1 VTGPKIRFDVEA
13 NATGQA
19 EVQGLANELE
29 RLGAELRK
37 LGQQQAAITA
47 FGELK
52 TRTEATR
59 AELEQAQ
66 AAAQKFGR
74 EIAAS
79 GTPTRAQAG
88 QMEKLRDAV
97 RSAKTAVQEQTAALD
112 QSRRGL
118 TALGLSSTN
127 LAAQQRIVRD
137 SMASTAAQAR
147 VVVQAYQ
154 QQGAAAQAS
163 AAQQVRA
170 QATVRASVSQLGQQ
184 LQGLQNIA
192 ALGIGGGVLGSLTA
206 DVARVADQYS
216 NLGARIRLVTGE
228 GAAFEAGLDGVFNVA
243 KRTSSALEETATL
256 FTRISTAGRELGLSQ
271 ADALALTESINQA
284 IQLSG
289 GSAQSASAAI
299 TQLVQGLQSGVLR
312 GEEFNSVM
320 EQNPRLARALA
331 DGLGVP
337 IGELRKLAEQ
347 GALTSQVVI
356 SALQGQQAALEREF
370 GKLPQ
375 TVGRAIQN
383 LSTEWTRYIG
393 QADQA
398 GGASARTA
406 EVINLLADNL
416 QEVANALLLA
426 GQAAAAYKAADLAA
440 VVLRQVA
447 ASRAAAVAQAAE
459 TTARA
464 AGTAATVANTAALGA
479 NTAGKAANA
488 AAATALGAAEAR
500 AAAAGAAGNAG
511 LLSKVGLLGR
521 VAGGLGLAGVA
532 VVAFGDL
539 VVSAFRSAGTAIG
552 EGAARLA
559 GYRDRSAEL
568 EETERQLA
576 ESTRQAAAA
585 AAEQAAAAQ
594 KAADATFGLSKE
606 AKALVGEFDQL
617 VLKGESV
624 SAALD
629 KVAGSFQLDSISG
642 IQAAGAA
649 LDSLARRGV
658 IAGEQIA
665 TALAKGLQGQDLAVF
680 ETRARAAFDSARAS
694 ATLLQVSLGK
704 IVAPEAIRQ
713 AEQDARRLQGALAA
727 IDAEALRRVGSS
739 VQELAEGVSQAFTQ
753 AINDVDAVAAAL
765 ARAGA
770 SAEAAQPLLRKALDK
785 ALEAATTEKA
795 VQAVIDRLKLLGSQG
810 KISGDQLAA
819 GLGVAQGKLDELRTG
834 VNSVAEA
841 MKRFGLT
848 SREELQRTAEDSR
861 AAWLLIR
868 NNATLSLAQKQQ
880 AFKRYAD
887 DAIAANGGVVS
898 SQLAV
903 EARLLGVELQVQKTG
918 SAFGS
923 AFGDAEDA
931 VARTRD
937 RVSELRVELNDMGE
951 VINSSAAGIV
961 DSRTGLGS
969 TSGGPSGSGSSSGSG
984 GGGLAAGQG
993 VKSQKISD
1001 SYDPI
1006 TKVREGGTFQLP
1018 VPTRPGQWTF
1028 VPDQRVRG
1036 GASVAQAMLG
1046 QYITGSFLGQPGLP
1060 VQGVGIWVRTDEQPR
1075 ETTAGTPFG
1084 GPAGA
1089 PPAAPGG
1096 LGTGSGTGSGS
1107 GGGVGDT
1114 SSSPTTKVVR
1124 IDLSAYGATA
1134 SELVSEQFASDL
1146 IAVLER
1152 ARRGAGG

>member
-29 RLGAELRK
+29 RLDDAVDPAAAARAQALGAELRK

-79 GTPTRAQAG
+79 GTPTRTQAG

-170 QATVRASVSQLGQQ
+170 QATVRESVSQLGQQ

-228 GAAFEAGLDGVFNVA
+228 GAAFEAGLEGVFNVA

-320 EQNPRLARALA
+320 EQSPRLARALA

-398 GGASARTA
+398 GGASARAA

-479 NTAGKAANA
+479 NTASKAANA
-488 AAATALGAAEAR
+488 AAATAAAAAEAR

-511 LLSKVGLLGR
+511 LLSKVGLLAR

-532 VVAFGDL
+532 VAAFGDL
-539 VVSAFRSAGTAIG
+539 VVGAFRSAGTAIG

-576 ESTRQAAAA
+576 ESTRLAAAA
-585 AAEQAAAAQ
+585 VAEQAAAAQ

-606 AKALVGEFDQL
+606 AKGLVGEFDQL
-617 VLKGESV
+617 VLKGESA
-624 SAALD
+624 SAALA
-629 KVAGSFQLDSISG
+629 KVAGSFQLDSIGG
-642 IQAAGAA
+642 IQAASAA
-649 LDSLARRGV
+649 LDALARRGV
-658 IAGEQIA
+658 IAGEQI
-665 TALAKGLQGQDLAVF
+665 TAALGRALQGQDLAVF
-680 ETRARAAFDSARAS
+680 ETRARAAFDSS
-694 ATLLQVSLGK
+694 
-704 IVAPEAIRQ
+704 
-713 AEQDARRLQGALAA
+713 EQGARRLQAALEAV
-727 IDAEALRRVGSS
+727 DGEALRRAGTS
-739 VQELAEGVSQAFTQ
+739 VEELATGFSVAFNS
-753 AINDVDAVAAAL
+753 AVNDVDALAGAL
-765 ARAGA
+765 ERAGVEGERA
-770 SAEAAQPLLRKALDK
+770 GQLLAGQLDK
-785 ALEAATTEKA
+785 ALDAAKTEKA
-795 VQAVIDRLKLLGSQG
+795 VAAVIDRLKLLGSQG
-810 KISGDQLAA
+810 KISGDQLAT
-819 GLGVAQGKLDELRTG
+819 GLGAAQGKLDELRPG
-834 VNSVAEA
+834 INSVEEA
-841 MKRFGLT
+841 MKRLGVT
-848 SREELQRTAEDSR
+848 SQEELKRTAADSR
-861 AAWLLIR
+861 KAFELIR
-868 NNATLSLAQKQQ
+868 DDSTKSIDQTRQ
-880 AFKRYAD
+880 AFKRYAE
-887 DAIAANGGVVS
+887 DAIKANGGVIS
-898 SQLAV
+898 SQLAL
-903 EARLLGVELQVQKTG
+903 EAQMLGVELQADRTG
-918 SAFGS
+918 GKIKSSFK
-923 AFGDAEDA
+923 DAADE
-931 VARTRD
+931 VGRTKD
-937 RVSELRVELNDMGE
+937 RVSALRVEFNELGE
-951 VINSSAAGIV
+951 VINSSAAGII
-961 DSRTGLGS
+961 DSGAGRGLSPSRGG
-969 TSGGPSGSGSSSGSG
+969 SGGAGGSGGSG
-984 GGGLAAGQG
+984 GGAAPAATGG
-993 VKSQKISD
+993 GASQRIAD
-1001 SYDPI
+1001 SYDASD
-1006 TKVREGGTFQLP
+1006 VRVAGGFQLP
-1018 VPTRPGQWTF
+1018 VPRASGNWTF

-1036 GASVAQAMLG
+1036 GSSVAQALLG

-1060 VQGVGIWVRTDEQPR
+1060 VQGVGIWVRTDARTRTP
-1075 ETTAGTPFG
+1075 TPGTPFG

-1089 PPAAPGG
+1089 AQVSGGAAVVDSGAG
-1096 LGTGSGTGSGS
+1096 SSSSGTGSGGS
-1107 GGGVGDT
+1107 GGAARDINLNLNIGGSTV
-1114 SSSPTTKVVR
+1114 SVP
-1124 IDLSAYGATA
+1124 IPGAA
-1134 SELVSEQFASDL
+1134 ADELL
-1146 IAVLER
+1146 R
-1152 ARRGAGG
+1152 AIEAAKRNGGG